1 MTGNQRGKSMC
12 NQETAERIKE
22 LVKELP
28 EDKAIEVLDFAEFLY
43 QRETREDQ
51 EDIAIAE
58 QRLNALQEGKS
69 RTYTLDEVERDLG
82 LED

>member
-1 MTGNQRGKSMC
+1 MQPRDRRKNQ
-12 NQETAERIKE
+12 RIKE

-28 EDKAIEVLDFAEFLY
+28 EDKAIEVLDFVEFLY

-58 QRLNALQEGKS
+58 QRLKALQEGKS

-82 LED
+82 LAD

>member
-1 MTGNQRGKSMC
+1 MC
-12 NQETAERIKE
+12 SQETAERITQ

-43 QRETREDQ
+43 QREAMEDR

-58 QRLNALQEGKS
+58 QRLKALEEGKS
-69 RTYTLDEVERDLG
+69 RTCTLDEVERDLG
-82 LED
+82 LAD

>member
-1 MTGNQRGKSMC
+1 VQPRDRRKNQ
-12 NQETAERIKE
+12 RIKE

-28 EDKAIEVLDFAEFLY
+28 EDKAIEVLDFVEFLY

-58 QRLNALQEGKS
+58 QRLKALQEGKS

-82 LED
+82 LAD